1 MPCMSGASRTRD
13 DHPGSRWRSR
23 AAAARAHWNL
33 RCAVGT
39 TTTRRLGSAARSC
52 RAAAR
57 SCRAAARANVVFPAP
72 GVATARKSRPGAF
85 PNRSSAARC
94 QGRSR
99 IERGTQSSRV
109 TSVEPAVTWCSRPV
123 QPRSLKGKDAGQA
136 GCATVNLNVTF
147 RILVLVS
154 RPEAGVILG
163 DGAPVS
169 SRDPPRP
176 MTWSSNSPTYAALS
190 VLT

>member
-33 RCAVGT
+33 RWAVGT
-39 TTTRRLGSAARSC
+39 TTTRRLNSAAS
-52 RAAAR
+52 

-99 IERGTQSSRV
+99 IERGTQSRRV
-109 TSVEPAVTWCSRPV
+109 TSVEPTVTRCSRLV
-123 QPRSLKGKDAGQA
+123 QSRSPIGKGAGQA
-136 GCATVNLNVTF
+136 GYTTVNLNVTF
-147 RILVLVS
+147 RISALVS
-154 RPEAGVILG
+154 WPETAAILG

-169 SRDPPRP
+169 SRYPPGQ
-176 MTWSSNSPTYAALS
+176 MIWSSTSPTYAGLS